1 MVAKMNPNPNPL
13 SKYFRQ
19 PAIYLRLPSS
29 GKFYPPGTIN
39 MPPSGELAIYPMTA
53 VDEITNRTPD
63 ALFNGSATAN
73 IIGSCVPDIKDPWAV
88 TTVDISA
95 LLCGV
100 RLASY
105 GPDMNITTTCPSCGH
120 THEIT
125 VDLRL
130 VLDQIKMP
138 DYSEPLVVGDL
149 NFYFT
154 PLTYRQINEISKTQ
168 FEDSKLI
175 QVLNDTELPE
185 EQRME
190 KLGEAF
196 RRITTLTIHSISASI
211 GAVKTQDAMVT
222 DQQQIEELLVNA
234 PKSLFEAV
242 RDRAVLLRE
251 QTDLKPVQIT
261 CEECQHQYPQ
271 AFTLDMSTFFET
283 AS

>member
-1 MVAKMNPNPNPL
+1 MVVKMNQNPNPL

-19 PAIYLRLPSS
+19 PAIYLRLPSG
-29 GKFYPPGTIN
+29 GKFYPPGTLN
-39 MPPSGELAIYPMTA
+39 MPPSGELAVFPMTA

-63 ALFNGSATAN
+63 ALFNGSSTAN
-73 IIGSCVPDIKDPWAV
+73 IIGSCIPDIKDPWAV

-105 GPDMNITTTCPSCGH
+105 GHDMNITTTCPACGH
-120 THEIT
+120 AHEVT
-125 VDLRL
+125 VDLRQ

-138 DYSEPLVVGDL
+138 DYSDPLVVGDL

-175 QVLNDTELPE
+175 QVLNDNELPE

-222 DQQQIEELLVNA
+222 DQAQIEELLVNA

-261 CEECQHQYPQ
+261 CESCQHQYPQ
-271 AFTLDMSTFFET
+271 SFTLDMSNFFET

>member
-1 MVAKMNPNPNPL
+1 MTQNPNPL

-19 PAIYLRLPSS
+19 PAIYLRLPSG

-39 MPPSGELAIYPMTA
+39 IPPNGELPIYPMTA

-73 IIGSCVPDIKDPWAV
+73 IIGSCIPDIKDPWSV
-88 TTVDISA
+88 TSVDLSA
-95 LLCGV
+95 LLCAV
-100 RLASY
+100 RLSSY
-105 GPDMNITTTCPSCGH
+105 GHDMDITTTCPSCGH
-120 THEIT
+120 VHDVTI
-125 VDLRL
+125 DLRM
-130 VLDQIKMP
+130 VLDQIQMP
-138 DYSEPLVVGDL
+138 DYNQPLVIGDL

-154 PLTYRQINEISKTQ
+154 PLTYRQLNEISKTQ

-175 QVLNDTELPE
+175 QVLNDTEIPE

-196 RRITTLTIHSISASI
+196 RRITSLTMRSISASI
-211 GAVKTQDAMVT
+211 AAVKTQEAMVT

-242 RDRAVLLRE
+242 RDRAVSLRE

-261 CEECQHQYPQ
+261 CDECKHQYPQ
-271 AFTLDMSTFFET
+271 SFTLDMSNFFET

>member
-1 MVAKMNPNPNPL
+1 MSQNPNPL

-19 PAIYLRLPSS
+19 PAIYLPLPSG
-29 GKFYPPGTIN
+29 GKFYPPGAVN
-39 MPPSGELAIYPMTA
+39 MPVNGELPIFPMTA

-73 IIGSCVPDIKDPWAV
+73 IIGSCIPDIKDPWAI
-88 TTVDISA
+88 TSVDLSA
-95 LLCGV
+95 LLCAV

-105 GPDMNITTTCPSCGH
+105 GHDMNITTTCPSCGN
-120 THEIT
+120 THDVT
-125 VDLRL
+125 VDLRM
-130 VLDQIKMP
+130 VLDAIKMP
-138 DYSEPLVVGDL
+138 DYNQPLVVGDL
-149 NFYFT
+149 NFFFT

-175 QVLNDTELPE
+175 QVLNDTEIPE
-185 EQRME
+185 EKRME
-190 KLGEAF
+190 QLGDAF
-196 RRITTLTIHSISASI
+196 RRITALTMRSISASI
-211 GAVKTQDAMVT
+211 GAIKTQDTMVT

-261 CEECQHQYPQ
+261 CETCQHQYPQ
-271 AFTLDMSTFFET
+271 SFTLDMSNFFEI

>member
-1 MVAKMNPNPNPL
+1 MVVKMNQNPNPL

-19 PAIYLRLPSS
+19 PAIYLRLPSG
-29 GKFYPPGTIN
+29 GKFYPPGSIDLPPN
-39 MPPSGELAIYPMTA
+39 GEMPVFPMTA

-73 IIGSCVPDIKDPWAV
+73 VIGSCIPGIKDPWAITV
-88 TTVDISA
+88 VDISA
-95 LLCGV
+95 LLCAV

-105 GPDMNITTTCPSCGH
+105 GHDMNITTTCPSCGNAH
-120 THEIT
+120 DIT
-125 VDLRL
+125 IDLRA

-138 DYSEPLVVGDL
+138 DYNDPLVVGDL

-168 FEDSKLI
+168 FEDSKLM
-175 QVLNDTELPE
+175 QVLNDTEIPE
-185 EQRME
+185 EERMN
-190 KLGEAF
+190 KLGDAF
-196 RRITTLTIHSISASI
+196 RRITSLTIRSISSSI
-211 GAVKTQDAMVT
+211 GAIKTPDSMVT
-222 DQQQIEELLVNA
+222 DHAQIEELLINA

-251 QTDLKPVQIT
+251 QTDLRPVQIT
-261 CEECQHQYPQ
+261 CESCQHQYPQ
-271 AFTLDMSTFFET
+271 TFTLDMSNFFET

>member
-1 MVAKMNPNPNPL
+1 MVVKMNQNPNPL

-19 PAIYLRLPSS
+19 PAIYLPLPSG
-29 GKFYPPGTIN
+29 GKFYPAGSITL
-39 MPPSGELAIYPMTA
+39 PPNGELPVYPMTA

-73 IIGSCVPDIKDPWAV
+73 IIGSCVPDIKDPWSV

-95 LLCGV
+95 LLCAV

-105 GPDMNITTTCPSCGH
+105 GHDMSITTTCPSCGH
-120 THEIT
+120 AHEVT

-138 DYSEPLVVGDL
+138 DYSQPLVIGDL
-149 NFYFT
+149 SFYFA

-175 QVLNDTELPE
+175 QVLNDTDLSE
-185 EQRME
+185 EHRME

-196 RRITTLTIHSISASI
+196 RRITSLTIRSISASI
-211 GAVKTQDAMVT
+211 GAIKTQDAMVT
-222 DQQQIEELLVNA
+222 DQVQIEELLVNA

-242 RDRAVLLRE
+242 KDRAVLLRE

-261 CEECQHQYPQ
+261 CENCQHQYPQ
-271 AFTLDMSTFFET
+271 SFTLDMSNFFEI

>member
-1 MVAKMNPNPNPL
+1 MNQNPNPL

-19 PAIYLRLPSS
+19 PAIYLRLPSG
-29 GKFYPPGTIN
+29 GKFYQPGAIDLPPN
-39 MPPSGELAIYPMTA
+39 GEMAVYPMTA

-73 IIGSCVPDIKDPWAV
+73 VIGSCVPGFKDPWAI
-88 TTVDISA
+88 TSVDLSA
-95 LLCGV
+95 LLCAV

-105 GPDMNITTTCPSCGH
+105 GHDMNITTTCPSCGH
-120 THEIT
+120 VHDVTI
-125 VDLRL
+125 DLRS
-130 VLDQIKMP
+130 VLDQIVMP
-138 DYSEPLVVGDL
+138 DYGDPLTVGDL
-149 NFYFT
+149 SFYFT

-168 FEDSKLI
+168 FEDSKLM
-175 QVLNDTELPE
+175 QVLNDTDIPE

-196 RRITTLTIHSISASI
+196 RRITRLTIRSISASI
-211 GAVKTQDAMVT
+211 GAIKTQEAMVT
-222 DQQQIEELLVNA
+222 DNAQIEELLINA

-271 AFTLDMSTFFET
+271 AFTLDMSNFFET